1 MAPQVASLSELSRI
15 RGDAEV
21 RYPYARTEPELSAPG
36 LDKRPRED
44 GMGGGGRQMRSW
56 EGGRE
61 GRREGGRGHI
71 FFFSRNRELGG
82 EREGERHKREGESQ
96 AAAR

>member
-21 RYPYARTEPELSAPG
+21 RYPYARTEPQLSAPG

-44 GMGGGGRQMRSW
+44 SMGGRQMRSLQ
-56 EGGRE
+56 GGRE
-61 GRREGGRGHI
+61 RGRQGA
-71 FFFSRNRELGG
+71 FF
-82 EREGERHKREGESQ
+82 
-96 AAAR
+96 

>member
-21 RYPYARTEPELSAPG
+21 RYPYAITEPRLFSSRIRQ
-36 LDKRPRED
+36 RPRD
-44 GMGGGGRQMRSW
+44 GGRGGDWGGQKD
-56 EGGRE
+56 EGFLE
-61 GRREGGRGHI
+61 GRRG
-71 FFFSRNRELGG
+71 FFFERKRGAE
-82 EREGERHKREGESQ
+82 EREGAGERHKGKEERQ

>member
-21 RYPYARTEPELSAPG
+21 RYPYARTEPQLSAPG
-36 LDKRPRED
+36 LDKRPRENS
-44 GMGGGGRQMRSW
+44 MGGGRQMRSLQ
-56 EGGRE
+56 
-61 GRREGGRGHI
+61 GRREGD
-71 FFFSRNRELGG
+71 FFFFFVGTEKNRVV
-82 EREGERHKREGESQ
+82 EREGERHKREWERQ

>member
-21 RYPYARTEPELSAPG
+21 RYPYAITEPKLFSSRIRQ
-36 LDKRPRED
+36 RPRD
-44 GMGGGGRQMRSW
+44 GGGGGGGQKD
-56 EGGRE
+56 EGFLE
-61 GRREGGRGHI
+61 GRRG
-71 FFFSRNRELGG
+71 FFFERKRGAE
-82 EREGERHKREGESQ
+82 ERERVGERHKGKEERQ

>member
-44 GMGGGGRQMRSW
+44 GVGGRQMRSW
-56 EGGRE
+56 EGGRR
-61 GRREGGRGHI
+61 GGREGAY
-71 FFFSRNRELGG
+71 FF
-82 EREGERHKREGESQ
+82 
-96 AAAR
+96 

>member
-44 GMGGGGRQMRSW
+44 GMARRQMRSW

-61 GRREGGRGHI
+61 RRKEGGREGV
-71 FFFSRNRELGG
+71 FFFFLVGSDRAV
-82 EREGERHKREGESQ
+82 EREGERHKREGERQ

>member
-36 LDKRPRED
+36 LDMRPRED
-44 GMGGGGRQMRSW
+44 GVGWGWVGWGGLGVWADEEALGGRD
-56 EGGRE
+56 EGGCL
-61 GRREGGRGHI
+61 
-71 FFFSRNRELGG
+71 FF
-82 EREGERHKREGESQ
+82 
-96 AAAR
+96 

>member
-21 RYPYARTEPELSAPG
+21 RYPYARTEPQLSAPG

-44 GMGGGGRQMRSW
+44 SMGGRQMRSLQ
-56 EGGRE
+56 EGRE
-61 GRREGGRGHI
+61 GA
-71 FFFSRNRELGG
+71 FF
-82 EREGERHKREGESQ
+82 
-96 AAAR
+96 

>member
-21 RYPYARTEPELSAPG
+21 RYPYAITELTLSPPG
-36 LDKRPRED
+36 LDRDRETE
-44 GMGGGGRQMRSW
+44 GGGGRKMRVF
-56 EGGRE
+56 E
-61 GRREGGRGHI
+61 GRRCFLEQRVK
-71 FFFSRNRELGG
+71 RE
-82 EREGERHKREGESQ
+82 RVGERHKGKEGRQ